1 MKRFAHSRYVTIL
14 DQIVSSLSNFALVA
28 LVAGV
33 ATTAE
38 FGLFSLGYVLLLF
51 FLGFQRALV
60 GEVLLVR
67 FSKAGERPA
76 GVDDSAAGVSVAVGV
91 ISAVALAV
99 CGLLAGGDPLMWTVL
114 AVAGPLVFVQDIVRY
129 ILIARA
135 RSGHALV
142 SDAVWAVVALPV
154 MVWLVAVSAPAWTVA
169 AAWTGGGVVAMI
181 VAIAY
186 ARVLPRPVSGARWIV
201 ANRDIAVRFSGE
213 YASLNLSNTVVWF
226 LLAGPLGVAGVAAL
240 RGASLLFS
248 PLNTAFNAV
257 RIAVV
262 PDLVRSRG
270 SRRYRSRLRETALIL
285 TGICVVWS
293 GIVLLLPDEIG
304 RLVLGAT
311 WDVAADLRWPY
322 AAQGLAM
329 VAYTALLAHFRAA
342 ARHTSSTAM
351 RGFLAGATLV
361 LPMLLAFA
369 MAAAGAAWGFA
380 AAVGLS
386 VVVGLVWETRA
397 RRRDRRRGPD
407 ADDAPGP
414 DDTPHTDHG

>member
-67 FSKAGERPA
+67 FSKTGERPA

-91 ISAVALAV
+91 VSAIALAV
-99 CGLLAGGDPLMWTVL
+99 CGVLAGGDPLMWTVL

-142 SDAVWAVVALPV
+142 SDTVWAVVALPV

-169 AAWTGGGVVAMI
+169 AAWTGGGVIAMI

-186 ARVLPRPVSGARWIV
+186 ARVVPRPVAGARWIV

-226 LLAGPLGVAGVAAL
+226 FLAGPLGVAGVAAL

-270 SRRYRSRLRETALIL
+270 SGRYRSRLRETALIL
-285 TGICVVWS
+285 TAICVAWS
-293 GIVLLLPDEIG
+293 GVVLLLPDELG

-322 AAQGLAM
+322 AVQGLAM

-361 LPMLLAFA
+361 LPMALAFA

-380 AAVGLS
+380 AAVAVS

-397 RRRDRRRGPD
+397 RRRERRRGPGP
-407 ADDAPGP
+407 DDAAGP

>member
-91 ISAVALAV
+91 VSAVALAV

-169 AAWTGGGVVAMI
+169 AAWTAGGVVAMI

-293 GIVLLLPDEIG
+293 GVVLLLPDEIG

-322 AAQGLAM
+322 AVQGLAM

-361 LPMLLAFA
+361 LPMALAFA

-380 AAVGLS
+380 AAVALS

-397 RRRDRRRGPD
+397 RRREQRGPD
-407 ADDAPGP
+407 ADGAPGP

>member
-1 MKRFAHSRYVTIL
+1 VKRFAHSRYVTIL

-33 ATTAE
+33 ATTTE

-67 FSKAGERPA
+67 FSKVGERPA
-76 GVDDSAAGVSVAVGV
+76 GVDAAAAGVSVAVGV
-91 ISAVALAV
+91 VSAIALGV
-99 CGLLAGGDPLMWTVL
+99 CGLLSGGDPLMWLVL
-114 AVAGPLVFVQDIVRY
+114 ALAGPLVFVQDIVRY

-142 SDAVWAVVALPV
+142 SDAVWALVALPV
-154 MVWLVAVSAPAWTVA
+154 MIGLVAVSAPAWTVA
-169 AAWTGGGVVAMI
+169 AAWTAGGVLAMI

-186 ARVLPRPVSGARWIV
+186 ARVAPRPIAGARWIV

-270 SRRYRSRLRETALIL
+270 TRRYRSRLRETALIL
-285 TGICVVWS
+285 AGIGVVWS
-293 GIVLLLPDEIG
+293 GIVLILPDGVG
-304 RLVLGAT
+304 RLILGAT
-311 WDVAADLRWPY
+311 WDAAADLRWPY
-322 AAQGLAM
+322 AVQGLAM

-342 ARHTSSTAM
+342 ARHRSSTAM

-361 LPMLLAFA
+361 LPMAFAFA
-369 MAAAGAAWGFA
+369 MGASGAAWGFA
-380 AAVGLS
+380 AAVGVS
-386 VVVGLVWETRA
+386 VIVGVVWETRA
-397 RRRDRRRGPD
+397 RRRDDRPEGPD
-407 ADDAPGP
+407 ADTDAP
-414 DDTPHTDHG
+414 DTPDEP

>member
-1 MKRFAHSRYVTIL
+1 MRRLAHSRYVTIL

-38 FGLFSLGYVLLLF
+38 FGLFSLGYVVLLF

-67 FSKAGERPA
+67 FSSGERPA
-76 GVDDSAAGVSVAVGV
+76 GVDDAAAGVSVTVGV
-91 ISAVALAV
+91 VSAIALGV
-99 CGLLAGGDPLMWTVL
+99 CGLVSGGYPAMWIVL
-114 AVAGPLVFVQDIVRY
+114 AAAGPLVFVQDIARY

-142 SDAVWAVVALPV
+142 SDAVWAIVALPV

-169 AAWTGGGVVAMI
+169 VAWTAGGVIAMVVAL
-181 VAIAY
+181 AY
-186 ARVLPRPVSGARWIV
+186 ARVAPRPISGARWIV

-226 LLAGPLGVAGVAAL
+226 LLAGPLGVVGVAAL

-262 PDLVRSRG
+262 PDLVRARG

-293 GIVLLLPDEIG
+293 AVVLLLPDDWG
-304 RLVLGAT
+304 RLVLGDT
-311 WDVAADLRWPY
+311 WDAAADLRWPY
-322 AAQGLAM
+322 AVQGLAM

-342 ARHTSSTAM
+342 ARHTASTAM
-351 RGFLAGATLV
+351 RGVLAGATLV
-361 LPMLLAFA
+361 LPMVLAFT
-369 MAAAGAAWGFA
+369 AAASGAAWGFA
-380 AAVGLS
+380 IAVAVS
-386 VVVGLVWETRA
+386 VVIGAVWETRA
-397 RRRDRRRGPD
+397 RRRDEDSGPE
-407 ADDAPGP
+407 
-414 DDTPHTDHG
+414 TSQT

>member
-1 MKRFAHSRYVTIL
+1 MRRFAHSRYVTIL

-38 FGLFSLGYVLLLF
+38 FGRFSLGYVLLLF

-67 FSKAGERPA
+67 FSNVGERPRE
-76 GVDDSAAGVSVAVGV
+76 VDGAAAGVSASVGV
-91 ISAVALAV
+91 VSALALAV
-99 CGLLAGGDPLMWTVL
+99 CGLLSGGDPLLWVVL

-142 SDAVWAVVALPV
+142 SDAVWAIVALPA
-154 MVWLVAVSAPAWTVA
+154 MVWLVAVSAPAWAVA
-169 AAWTGGGVVAMI
+169 AAWTGGGVIALV

-186 ARVLPRPVSGARWIV
+186 ARVTPRPVAGARWLV
-201 ANRDIAVRFSGE
+201 ENRDIAVRFSGE

-226 LLAGPLGVAGVAAL
+226 GLAAPLGLAGVAAL

-262 PDLVRSRG
+262 PDLVRNRG
-270 SRRYRSRLRETALIL
+270 TRRYRARLRETALIL
-285 TGICVVWS
+285 FGICAVWS
-293 GIVLLLPDEIG
+293 AVVLLLPAEAG
-304 RLVLGAT
+304 RLVLGET
-311 WDVAADLRWPY
+311 WDAAADLRWPY
-322 AAQGLAM
+322 AVQGLAM
-329 VAYTALLAHFRAA
+329 VVYTALLAHFRAA

-351 RGFLAGATLV
+351 RGVLAAATLV
-361 LPMLLAFA
+361 LPMALAV
-369 MAAAGAAWGFA
+369 AAAASGAAWGFA
-380 AAVGLS
+380 AAVAVS

-397 RRRDRRRGPD
+397 RRRDARRDGDSPHQ
-407 ADDAPGP
+407 PTET
-414 DDTPHTDHG
+414 DDT